1 MSQNLYNARSKR
13 QTSQNRSFFTHLWLQ
28 RQENL
33 LRDESCFGWKPTEGG
48 RHQMGYLED
57 WCYLLSAIA
66 VLHFLMKVFYS
77 LRSLVLNCSLT
88 SHVQQKAAWN
98 ISKKKWKKSFSLTLK
113 VFRMWYY
120 IKTLFACLRD
130 AGRVFSL
137 RTSPGHEPQTFLSNL
152 IKDWIFWY
160 KIGVTIS
167 SDKRLG
173 LQQSSSQPF
182 LSRNAALL
190 PSKERGGAWRDETKT
205 AATETCPRKA
215 LIESH

>member
-1 MSQNLYNARSKR
+1 MYKCHKILYNARSKR

-57 WCYLLSAIA
+57 WYYLLSAIA

-77 LRSLVLNCSLT
+77 LHSLVLSCSLT

-98 ISKKKWKKSFSLTLK
+98 ISKTIWKKSFSLNLK
-113 VFRMWYY
+113 VFSMWCY

-130 AGRVFSL
+130 RRQSWRIGRGSSVCAHHPAMNL
-137 RTSPGHEPQTFLSNL
+137 NL

-160 KIGVTIS
+160 QIGVTIS
-167 SDKRLG
+167 SDKRLV
-173 LQQSSSQPF
+173 L
-182 LSRNAALL
+182 
-190 PSKERGGAWRDETKT
+190 
-205 AATETCPRKA
+205 
-215 LIESH
+215 

>member
-77 LRSLVLNCSLT
+77 LHSLVLNCSLT
-88 SHVQQKAAWN
+88 SHVQQKAA
-98 ISKKKWKKSFSLTLK
+98 
-113 VFRMWYY
+113 
-120 IKTLFACLRD
+120 
-130 AGRVFSL
+130 
-137 RTSPGHEPQTFLSNL
+137 
-152 IKDWIFWY
+152 
-160 KIGVTIS
+160 
-167 SDKRLG
+167 
-173 LQQSSSQPF
+173 
-182 LSRNAALL
+182 
-190 PSKERGGAWRDETKT
+190 
-205 AATETCPRKA
+205 
-215 LIESH
+215 